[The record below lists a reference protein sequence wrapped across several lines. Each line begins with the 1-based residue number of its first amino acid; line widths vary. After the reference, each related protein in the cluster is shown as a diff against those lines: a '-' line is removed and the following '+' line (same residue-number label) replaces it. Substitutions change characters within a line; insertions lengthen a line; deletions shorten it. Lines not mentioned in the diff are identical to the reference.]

1 VFDQRPYSLQNLIYW
16 LLLGLIMLM
25 VFYPAGPL
33 LARTG
38 VRSDLARVAE
48 LLGRTRSRLLLCLAE
63 RPALS
68 THELATAVGIS
79 PASASEHAAVL
90 RRNHLV
96 EVSWRDGR

>member
-1 VFDQRPYSLQNLIYW
+1 
-16 LLLGLIMLM
+16 M

-48 LLGRTRSRLLLCLAE
+48 LLGRTRSRILLCLAE

-96 EVSWRDGR
+96 VTTRVGHRTVHTISPIGIQLID